1 MKSLVFKRS
10 LVIAVGQCENIA
22 GQRHLRVRIECR
34 EGLKHRPV
42 ERLEHIEPMSVA
54 KKHCYYAV
62 MCGRFTYNLTGQP
75 YA

>member
-1 MKSLVFKRS
+1 
-10 LVIAVGQCENIA
+10 
-22 GQRHLRVRIECR
+22 
-34 EGLKHRPV
+34 
-42 ERLEHIEPMSVA
+42 MSVA